1 MMVAL
6 AAVFTFA
13 ACETTPEEPTP
24 SKGTKIAAPQVE
36 ITDVVE
42 DGFTAKWGAVENA
55 KSYSVVLS
63 KANSSK
69 TETQNVTE
77 TSVTFSGLGI
87 GTYTVSVKAIANEGY
102 KDSDYAKATTAVE
115 GATSVEWFEL
125 SVFVTND
132 YASKGYYSYNSV
144 FYTMKGTNVASV
156 SVMIA
161 TAEAAASYTTE
172 EILSKLQPESAD
184 TVSAINTADGF
195 FSVVKP
201 CPADTELVFYALAEN
216 TDGASVFTQK
226 TVKTAEVVVPE
237 AFKPWI
243 GTYTASYTK
252 LVSGNGTITDT
263 AGEFTL
269 IMDYD
274 PANDALAVGGISA
287 AFGLTA
293 PTLAFFNDEG
303 TLEIY
308 TGIGLGT
315 AQGYEVK
322 SAIFGHWSDWDET
335 TQAWI
340 LDEKGPY
347 VFDDF
352 LPAYSVVKA
361 ADGAITAEPLSIE
374 YDYQNEAGEALKAK
388 IDVLSI
394 GIFGFNAEGVAAWDK
409 TFYAGSWNLVKT
421 SDEVII
427 PEDPET
433 AACSYNAV
441 ETISVAKKSLVF

>member
-13 ACETTPEEPTP
+13 ACENGTPEEPTP
-24 SKGTKIAAPQVE
+24 SKGTKIDAPKVE

-115 GATSVEWFEL
+115 GATSADWFEL

-144 FYTMKGTNVASV
+144 FYTMKGTDVTSV
-156 SVMIA
+156 SVMIT
-161 TAEAAASYTTE
+161 TAEIAASYTTD
-172 EILSKLQPESAD
+172 EILSQLKPVGAD
-184 TVSAINTADGF
+184 SISAINTAEGL
-195 FSVVKP
+195 FSAVEQ
-201 CPADTELVFYALAEN
+201 CPANTEFVFYALAEN
-216 TDGASVFTQK
+216 ADGATVFTHK
-226 TVKTAEVVVPE
+226 TTKTTEVVVPE

-252 LVSGNGTITDT
+252 LVSGNGTITDAT
-263 AGEFTL
+263 GEFTL

-274 PANDALAVGGISA
+274 PMNDALAVGGISA

-293 PTLAFFNDEG
+293 PTLAFFNKEG

-308 TGIGLGT
+308 AGIGLGT
-315 AQGYEVK
+315 VQGYEAK
-322 SAIFGHWSDWDET
+322 SAIFGNWSDWDET
-335 TQAWI
+335 TKAWI

-352 LPAYSVVKA
+352 WPAYSLVKA
-361 ADGAITAEPLSIE
+361 ADGAITAEPMSIE
-374 YDYQNEAGEALKAK
+374 LDYDNNGVPAKAK
-388 IDVLSI
+388 VDVLSI
-394 GIFGFNAEGVAAWDK
+394 GIFGFNADGVAAWDQ

-421 SDEVII
+421 SNDIII

>member
-13 ACETTPEEPTP
+13 ACENGTPEEPTP
-24 SKGTKIAAPQVE
+24 SKGTKIDAPKVE

-69 TETQNVTE
+69 TETKNVTE
-77 TSVTFSGLGI
+77 TSVTFSSLGV

-115 GATSVEWFEL
+115 GATSADWFEL

-144 FYTMKGTNVASV
+144 FYTMKGTDVTSV
-156 SVMIA
+156 SVMIT
-161 TAEAAASYTTE
+161 TAEIAASYTTD
-172 EILSKLQPESAD
+172 EILSQLKPVGAD
-184 TVSAINTADGF
+184 SISAINTADGL
-195 FSVVKP
+195 FSAVEG
-201 CPADTELVFYALAEN
+201 CPANTDFVFYALAEN
-216 TDGASVFTQK
+216 ADGATVFTHK
-226 TVKTAEVVVPE
+226 TTKTTEVVVPE

-252 LVSGNGTITDT
+252 LVSSKGTITDAT
-263 AGEFTL
+263 GEFTL

-274 PANDALAVGGISA
+274 PMNDALAVGGISA

-293 PTLAFFNDEG
+293 PTLAFFNKEG

-308 TGIGLGT
+308 AGIGLGT
-315 AQGYEVK
+315 FQGYEAK
-322 SAIFGHWSDWDET
+322 SAIFRNWSEWDET
-335 TQAWI
+335 TKAWI

-347 VFDDF
+347 VFNDF
-352 LPAYSVVKA
+352 WPAYSLVKA
-361 ADGAITAEPLSIE
+361 ADGAITAEPKSIE
-374 YDYQNEAGEALKAK
+374 LDYDNNGVPAKAK
-388 IDVLSI
+388 VDVLSI
-394 GIFGFNAEGVAAWDK
+394 GIFGFNADGIAAWDE
-409 TFYAGSWNLVKT
+409 TFYSGTWNLVKT
-421 SDEVII
+421 SDKVII